1 MSPRISSAPCGP
13 WGSATSPGS
22 RSSRASISTCAA
34 ARSSR
39 SLVRTAAGR
48 RRSPSSQPA
57 SSCRTWV
64 RSSAAAVRVCS
75 CRIPAATRFASAPT
89 RKWLLAAAA
98 SSERGPSLHRSASP
112 GTKLAI
118 RATSRAASASGSLSP
133 RCWLR
138 SQISSSST
146 SRRAESI
153 PPERRSS
160 QLACALRPLREQRSW
175 SPTTSTS
182 PRPPPIERSRSGGRP
197 CLRNNVLIGAGTMA
211 FAASVWAAIDRSND
225 GLSLLLVALALLAVG
240 MAWLETG
247 PDSAKELALIAS
259 LGAAA
264 AAGRVLFAAIPG
276 VQPVTV
282 IAFVANFFLGQG
294 VWTPWQML
302 GWGACGVAGALAA
315 PLLRRRL
322 ALAAFCFVLGMGF
335 SAFMDVWNWLAF
347 YDEHTWQ
354 TFAATHARGLPFD
367 LAHAIGNVV
376 IALAAG
382 PELRRLLDRYGR
394 RLHTEVVW
402 A

>member
-1 MSPRISSAPCGP
+1 MRNSV
-13 WGSATSPGS
+13 
-22 RSSRASISTCAA
+22 
-34 ARSSR
+34 
-39 SLVRTAAGR
+39 LV
-48 RRSPSSQPA
+48 
-57 SSCRTWV
+57 
-64 RSSAAAVRVCS
+64 
-75 CRIPAATRFASAPT
+75 
-89 RKWLLAAAA
+89 
-98 SSERGPSLHRSASP
+98 
-112 GTKLAI
+112 
-118 RATSRAASASGSLSP
+118 
-133 RCWLR
+133 
-138 SQISSSST
+138 
-146 SRRAESI
+146 
-153 PPERRSS
+153 
-160 QLACALRPLREQRSW
+160 
-175 SPTTSTS
+175 
-182 PRPPPIERSRSGGRP
+182 
-197 CLRNNVLIGAGTMA
+197 GAGTIA

-247 PDSAKELALIAS
+247 PDSAKELALIAT

-282 IAFVANFFLGQG
+282 IAVVAGASLGARSGFAVGTIAAFVSNFFLGQG
-294 VWTPWQML
+294 AWTPWQML
-302 GWGACGVAGALAA
+302 GWGACGVAGAVAA

-322 ALAAFCFVLGMGF
+322 ALAVFCFVLGLGF